1 MIRLIAFA
9 AFALAVTTPAQAM
22 TVAPI
27 HEPDGIITQ
36 VAWACGPGRT
46 RINVSA
52 WPEPPFASIAGV
64 CDGME
69 ALALGGA
76 TIERLW
82 CNI

>member
-27 HEPDGIITQ
+27 YEPDGIITQ

-46 RINVSA
+46 RIN
-52 WPEPPFASIAGV
+52 GV
-64 CDGME
+64 CV
-69 ALALGGA
+69 ARTTVRQHRRCVRWHGGA
-76 TIERLW
+76 CAGWRYY
-82 CNI
+82 